1 MLETAVLMT
10 VYYMVYL
17 TVNTPCF
24 ILMLTHHA
32 LFLRQYI
39 MLAKLFLSIH
49 DCWLDQQAKSVI

>member
-1 MLETAVLMT
+1 MLETVVLMT

-32 LFLRQYI
+32 YMKRIYNGI
-39 MLAKLFLSIH
+39 RRT
-49 DCWLDQQAKSVI
+49 